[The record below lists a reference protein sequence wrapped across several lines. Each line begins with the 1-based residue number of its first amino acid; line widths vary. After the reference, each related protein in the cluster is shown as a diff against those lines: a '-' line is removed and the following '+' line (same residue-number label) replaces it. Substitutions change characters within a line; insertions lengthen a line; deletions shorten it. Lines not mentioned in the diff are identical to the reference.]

1 MPQLVECVP
10 NVSEGRD
17 AAKIDS
23 IVRSVEAVPGIL
35 LLDRHSDADHNRSV
49 VTFAGPP
56 EAVAEAAFRLVECA
70 AALIDLTK
78 HQGAHPRI
86 GAADVVPFI
95 PIEGVTLEDC
105 AGIAVR
111 VSERIWSELR
121 ISVFL
126 YEAAARRPERV
137 SLANVR
143 RSQFEALLT
152 ETGEDPLRAP
162 DIGDPACHPTAGAVA
177 VGARKF
183 LIACNVNLKS
193 ADVAVAQR
201 IARTVRFSSG
211 GLPCV
216 KAMGVMLASR
226 GIAQVSM
233 NLTDFEVTP
242 LHVAL
247 EAVGREAERHGV
259 PVLETE
265 IVGLIPRKALDRCGD
280 RWSGLILEDR
290 IAGAMASRDREGAV
304 D

>member
-23 IVRSVEAVPGIL
+23 IVRCVEAVPGVL
-35 LLDRHSDADHNRSV
+35 FLDRHSDADHNRSV
-49 VTFAGPP
+49 ATFAGPP
-56 EAVAEAAFRLVECA
+56 DAVAEAAFRLVESA
-70 AALIDLTK
+70 AGLIDLTR

-86 GAADVVPFI
+86 GAADVVPFV

-105 AGIAVR
+105 AAIAGR
-111 VSERIWSELR
+111 VGERIWSELR
-121 ISVFL
+121 IPVFL
-126 YEAAARRPERV
+126 YEAAARRPDRV

-143 RSQFEALLT
+143 RGQFEALLT
-152 ETGEDPLRAP
+152 QMGEDPRRAP
-162 DIGDPACHPTAGAVA
+162 DIGDPVCHPTAGAVA

-193 ADVAVAQR
+193 ADVAVARR

-226 GIAQVSM
+226 GLAQVSM

-242 LHVAL
+242 VRVTL
-247 EAVGREAERHGV
+247 EAVRREAERLGA

-265 IVGLIPRKALDRCGD
+265 IVGLIPRKALDGCGD
-280 RWSGLILEDR
+280 RCSAPILEDR
-290 IAGAMASRDREGAV
+290 IAEAMSRR
-304 D
+304 